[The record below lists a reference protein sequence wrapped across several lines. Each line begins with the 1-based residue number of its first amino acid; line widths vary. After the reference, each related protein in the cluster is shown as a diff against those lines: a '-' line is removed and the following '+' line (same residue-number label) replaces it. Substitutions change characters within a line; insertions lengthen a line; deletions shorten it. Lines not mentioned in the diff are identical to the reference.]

1 MLGYEV
7 DIANNG
13 EEAVKMFTEKDY
25 DLVFMDCQM
34 PVLDG
39 YGATE
44 EIRRLEM
51 ADNRKATPIVALT
64 AGFKKDDRERCE
76 NAGMNHYLTKPFSV
90 SDIQQVISRFL
101 GTPVKKGIPTPNDKK
116 NEGPNILAK
125 KISGEIF
132 NLSAIENIREVERQT
147 GRSIV
152 PSIFDGFIA
161 QMDEKLE
168 ELSVSL
174 LANNADSVYRIAH
187 AIKSM
192 SANIGAE
199 KVRSVSAEIETNGRN
214 NDLSRVK
221 NGIEELRNA
230 YNEFTKEFDSQY
242 MT

>member
-1 MLGYEV
+1 
-7 DIANNG
+7 
-13 EEAVKMFTEKDY
+13 
-25 DLVFMDCQM
+25 M

-101 GTPVKKGIPTPNDKK
+101 GAPVKKEIPTPNDKK
-116 NEGPNILAK
+116 DEGLNILAK

-174 LANNADSVYRIAH
+174 LANNADSIYRIAH

-199 KVRSVSAEIETNGRN
+199 KVRSISAEIETNGRN

-221 NGIEELRNA
+221 NGIEELRSA